1 MFKRIFFFLLFFSTT
16 ISCTKVVDEDAS
28 IQLYKKIQKDSI
40 FNQED
45 FNNFIDVEIDDSQD
59 TITFNIYV

>member
-16 ISCTKVVDEDAS
+16 ITCTKVFDEDAS
-28 IQLYKKIQKDSI
+28 FQQYKKIQTDSI

-45 FNNFIDVEIDDSQD
+45 SHNFIDVEIDDSQD
-59 TITFNIYV
+59 TIIYIIYV

>member
-1 MFKRIFFFLLFFSTT
+1 MIKRIFFFLLFFSTT
-16 ISCTKVVDEDAS
+16 ITCTKIFDEDES
-28 IQLYKKIQKDSI
+28 FQQYKKIQKDSI

-59 TITFNIYV
+59 TITFNMYV